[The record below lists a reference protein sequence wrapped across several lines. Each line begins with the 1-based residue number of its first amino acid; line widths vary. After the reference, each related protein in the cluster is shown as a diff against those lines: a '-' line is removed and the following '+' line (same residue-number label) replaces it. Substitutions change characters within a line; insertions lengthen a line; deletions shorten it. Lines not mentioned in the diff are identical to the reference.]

1 MNILFQEEQRF
12 TQGWLWLI
20 LLILLLIP
28 VLLWYERLFIDVGAN
43 IIGLIVF
50 SAFIFGLVLLF
61 YSIRLK
67 TRIDEKEIRMN
78 FFPLIQKRVRW
89 KEVKSAEV
97 INYGFVGGWGIRL
110 WTRHGT
116 VYNIKGNKGLA
127 VELLNG
133 NKFVIGTQKEKE
145 LRKFIAKSFS

>member
-1 MNILFQEEQRF
+1 MNTLFKEEQRF
-12 TQGWLWLI
+12 TQWWLWLI
-20 LLILLLIP
+20 LLVLLLIP
-28 VLLWYERLFIDVGAN
+28 LLLWYERLFIDVGAN

-50 SAFIFGLVLLF
+50 SAFTFGFVLLF

-67 TRIDEKEIRMN
+67 TEIDEKEIRMN
-78 FFPLIQKRVRW
+78 FFPLIQKRTRW
-89 KEVKSAEV
+89 KEVKSAEI

-116 VYNIKGNKGLA
+116 IYNIKGNKGLA